1 MGLTAIVFRP
11 DSDGL
16 VKTETGEAT
25 GAGRRAGG
33 MTGATRTTPRSTL
46 GNHLSPAELELD
58 ASESE
63 ARSLT
68 LASYLPR
75 RLNALDLSQL
85 ASIL

>member
-1 MGLTAIVFRP
+1 MGSTSTVFRP

-25 GAGRRAGG
+25 GAERRAGG
-33 MTGATRTTPRSTL
+33 MTGATGRATRRTPRKDPSAL
-46 GNHLSPAELELD
+46 KPELD

-63 ARSLT
+63 AASLQ

-75 RLNALDLSQL
+75 HINALDLSQL